1 MMSHVHSFKCTTAY
15 NPQYRCAMYLSGRGC
30 IHAAASAT
38 GVLAP
43 CQILC
48 TCTSK
53 QQAGWDKL
61 MRHSGMVRRL
71 EGVPVLTDSL
81 GHTEASQAFYSS
93 KAVKATVLHPSK
105 GQRLA
110 HVRAAKVIDACHP
123 RLNVTGTHTSCQRLM
138 TSHEYITRAG
148 MKQCEH
154 NDCLSYST

>member
-1 MMSHVHSFKCTTAY
+1 MHNSIQSTVSVCSLFVRQRLHPCSSISHRSSDTVPS
-15 NPQYRCAMYLSGRGC
+15 S
-30 IHAAASAT
+30 
-38 GVLAP
+38 V
-43 CQILC
+43 
-48 TCTSK
+48 CTSE

-105 GQRLA
+105 GQGLT

-123 RLNVTGTHTSCQRLM
+123 SLNVTGTHTSCQRLM
-138 TSHEYITRAG
+138 TSHVYVTRAVT
-148 MKQCEH
+148 KQCEH
-154 NDCLSYST
+154 NDCLSCST